1 MPFARIK
8 INQFMIL
15 LNMAKADCGDAEDA
29 VTLAAL
35 RAHFKTPAW
44 KDLGDESSALS
55 RFLLSAVFKAEGLP
69 PDQISCSALRIYAML
84 TC

>member
-1 MPFARIK
+1 MEVETGSGFEALKDDDP
-8 INQFMIL
+8 
-15 LNMAKADCGDAEDA
+15 DCGDAEDA

-55 RFLLSAVFKAEGLP
+55 RFLLSAAFKTEGLP